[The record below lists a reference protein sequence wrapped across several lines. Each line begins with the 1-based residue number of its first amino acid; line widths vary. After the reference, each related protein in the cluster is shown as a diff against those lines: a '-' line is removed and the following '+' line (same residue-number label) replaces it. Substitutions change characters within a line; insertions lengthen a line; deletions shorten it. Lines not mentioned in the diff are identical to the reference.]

1 MTPNDKDELL
11 TEASLAIRKLQIA
24 FPKAHQE
31 AESVFAAIKTLRA
44 RLEDLVESDP
54 YYTSH
59 RLNR

>member
-24 FPKAHQE
+24 FPKAYQE
-31 AESVFAAIKTLRA
+31 AESVLTSITALRT
-44 RLEDLVESDP
+44 RLEVLVESDP

-59 RLNR
+59 RIKG